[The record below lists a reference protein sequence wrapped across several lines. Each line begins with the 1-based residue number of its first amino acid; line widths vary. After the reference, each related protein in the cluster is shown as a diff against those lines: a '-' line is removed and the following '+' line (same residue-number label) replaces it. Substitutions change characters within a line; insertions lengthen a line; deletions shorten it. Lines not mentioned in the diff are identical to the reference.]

1 MDHAQARKTKR
12 LDVLGEG
19 KDWRAEAA
27 AERQKVE
34 AIRQEKLDALL
45 KAGVPQKY
53 TAELR
58 KLKV

>member
-1 MDHAQARKTKR
+1 M
-12 LDVLGEG
+12 LGEG